1 MQAHLVQLLVAHLE
15 VLNNEPAIIPSIRQF
30 VLLTFH
36 KCRIFQLALLHI
48 AHDSPSDGV
57 TEVFPLLGRVVLGDG
72 PQLGVTHDVGHE
84 DAQAA
89 GDSAEHEVEVEII
102 LTTNQRS
109 VILTASQSEVTNI
122 NSKPIIW

>member
-1 MQAHLVQLLVAHLE
+1 M
-15 VLNNEPAIIPSIRQF
+15 
-30 VLLTFH
+30 
-36 KCRIFQLALLHI
+36 
-48 AHDSPSDGV
+48 

-84 DAQAA
+84 DAQTA

-102 LTTNQRS
+102 LTTNQWS